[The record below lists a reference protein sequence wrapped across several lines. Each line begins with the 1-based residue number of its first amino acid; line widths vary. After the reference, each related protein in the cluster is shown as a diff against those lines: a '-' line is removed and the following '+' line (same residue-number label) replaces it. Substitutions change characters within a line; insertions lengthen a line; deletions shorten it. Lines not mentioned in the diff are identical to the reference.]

1 MRSWRAA
8 TDETLLAS
16 AVSDRG
22 AFAVF
27 YERHERDVIGFFG
40 AVTRR
45 PDVAADLT
53 AETFAAALQGVAGFD
68 PERGNA
74 RMWLFGIARNL
85 LAASARRGRV
95 ESAARRRIGLD
106 PLVLRA
112 HHIELIEDL
121 VAAEGDAIVAAW
133 LAELPA
139 DEAHALR
146 ARVLDELAYADIA
159 GDLRCSEAVVRKRVS
174 RGLGRL
180 RRRMSEGTG

>member
-1 MRSWRAA
+1 MRSWSGA

-16 AVSDRG
+16 AVRDRA

-27 YERHERDVIGFFG
+27 YERHERDVLGFFG

-45 PDVAADLT
+45 PELAADLT
-53 AETFAAALQGVAGFD
+53 AETFAAALGGVSRFD
-68 PERGNA
+68 PDRGNA

-95 ESAARRRIGLD
+95 DSAARRRIGLD
-106 PLVLRA
+106 PLILRA
-112 HHIELIEDL
+112 HHIELIEEL

-133 LAELPA
+133 LADLPA
-139 DEAHALR
+139 DEAQALR
-146 ARVLDELAYADIA
+146 ARVLDEREYADIA
-159 GDLRCSEAVVRKRVS
+159 SDLRCSEAVVRKRVS

-180 RRRMSEGTG
+180 RRRMSEGAG